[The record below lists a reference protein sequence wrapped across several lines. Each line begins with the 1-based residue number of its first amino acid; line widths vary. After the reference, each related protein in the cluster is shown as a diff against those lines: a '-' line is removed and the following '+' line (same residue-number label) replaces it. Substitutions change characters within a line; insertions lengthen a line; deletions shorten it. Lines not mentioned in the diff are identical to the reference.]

1 MIAHILRRIRPSHSQ
16 RKPLTGCSNLLRCPL
31 SNRPT
36 VTKLVRHL
44 RRQQTSSRPVSIAD
58 TLASYQVLPG
68 LRGQRTRLLTRP
80 ILNMRGNEPPQRVH
94 VPSVTR
100 QLHVMS
106 PSSPAVAR
114 RGSTYQLLRVSH
126 TCVARCGVAVGCG
139 LLARWLSCALRVA
152 RCVLR
157 VASTCRCALRGD
169 SGGEGTTDMLEPV
182 LQRRRRGRL
191 YIAPLTCHAS
201 YSCTRLLRTPRL
213 PGAYTCKC
221 LCQRGGCVQL

>member
-1 MIAHILRRIRPSHSQ
+1 MIAHVLRRIRPSHCQ
-16 RKPLTGCSNLLRCPL
+16 RKRLVASSNLLRCPL

-68 LRGQRTRLLTRP
+68 LHGQRTRLLTRP

-106 PSSPAVAR
+106 PSSPAFAR
-114 RGSTYQLLRVSH
+114 RGPTYQLLRVSH
-126 TCVARCGVAVGCG
+126 TCVARCASWAARVGVLRGCWLRAVG
-139 LLARWLSCALRVA
+139 
-152 RCVLR
+152 CVLR
-157 VASTCRCALRGD
+157 VATLRVAVGGGVLRD
-169 SGGEGTTDMLEPV
+169 SGGEGTTNMLEQKFCSDGEEV
-182 LQRRRRGRL
+182 A
-191 YIAPLTCHAS
+191 YISRH
-201 YSCTRLLRTPRL
+201 
-213 PGAYTCKC
+213 
-221 LCQRGGCVQL
+221 